1 MTRPRGWSCAAPT
14 PCDSSVAVRPR
25 SAGAASTDRALITIA
40 DRDGAVVAAVEHD
53 VRLVAS
59 SITRDA
65 MMASIGMAVL
75 RHARQVEADQRTAE
89 VRRVQRRVLDSQ
101 DRTRRR
107 LERNLHDG
115 VQQRL
120 VALALEAS
128 MMARRE
134 ASGAVGTDERERL
147 RAAVVDAIDFSHEV
161 LREGTPGVL
170 DPGLSAGLVALD
182 AAIPLTTRLHL
193 TGDVPADD
201 PVAAALW
208 FVASEAVGNSLKHA
222 DAHEIQIH
230 LRVDGTSAELTITD
244 DGRGGAIGSPAAIAR
259 RLASFDST
267 LEVTSPPGGGTT
279 IRATVPLVTSRGAA

>member
-1 MTRPRGWSCAAPT
+1 MTSSPPWST
-14 PCDSSVAVRPR
+14 TRR
-25 SAGAASTDRALITIA
+25 I
-40 DRDGAVVAAVEHD
+40 
-53 VRLVAS
+53 VAS

-65 MMASIGMAVL
+65 MMTSIGMAVL

-134 ASGAVGTDERERL
+134 AGGAVEPDERDRL

-161 LREGTPGVL
+161 LSEGAPGVL

-182 AAIPLTTRLHL
+182 AVIPLTTRLRPH
-193 TGDVPADD
+193 
-201 PVAAALW
+201 
-208 FVASEAVGNSLKHA
+208 
-222 DAHEIQIH
+222 
-230 LRVDGTSAELTITD
+230 R
-244 DGRGGAIGSPAAIAR
+244 
-259 RLASFDST
+259 
-267 LEVTSPPGGGTT
+267 
-279 IRATVPLVTSRGAA
+279 